1 MISLLDISGFF
12 KIMRSR
18 QIALISVAVF
28 LLACSEQPQL
38 SRLPADAVVL
48 AFGDSLTNGNGAK
61 KEESYPAVL
70 ETLIG
75 RRVINEGISGEISEA
90 GLKRLPGVLDKH
102 QPELLILCH
111 GGNDFLRK
119 KDLRE
124 LESNLVA
131 MISMAKERNIEVV
144 MLGVPRPGIL
154 LSSADLYGRVAEQTG
169 VLFVEDLI
177 SDVLGDNGLKSDA
190 VHPNKKGYRLMAET
204 IQAALQASGAL

>member
-1 MISLLDISGFF
+1 MLDIASFF
-12 KIMRSR
+12 MIMRAK
-18 QIALISVAVF
+18 QFALFTVAIF

-38 SRLPADAVVL
+38 SRLPASAVVL

-75 RRVINEGISGEISEA
+75 RRVVNEGVSGEISEA

-102 QPELLILCH
+102 EPDLMILCH

-119 KDLRE
+119 KDLQK

-131 MISMAKERNIEVV
+131 MISMAKSRNVEVV
-144 MLGVPRPGIL
+144 MLGVPRPGIF
-154 LSSADLYGRVAEQTG
+154 LSSAELYGRVAEQMG
-169 VLFVEDLI
+169 VLFIEDLI
-177 SDVLGDNGLKSDA
+177 PDVLGDSGLKSDA
-190 VHPNKKGYRLMAET
+190 VHPNNKGYRVMAET
-204 IQAALQASGAL
+204 IQHALETSGAL